1 MTFTKQDLKLALKE
15 IGHGIVFFAIM
26 IAKVAAA
33 IVVGLAVLGVVVYL
47 IVHFFLQLLAV
58 MLIVAFGTWFWIEL
72 MSARQCR
79 EYEEQQESW
88 RAEKAKSSHPE
99 YKETL

>member
-15 IGHGIVFFAIM
+15 IGHGIVFFLTMAV
-26 IAKVAAA
+26 KVASAM
-33 IVVGLAVLGVVVYL
+33 VVGLAVLGTVVYL
-47 IVHFFLQLLAV
+47 MAHFFLQVLAV
-58 MLIVAFGTWFWIEL
+58 MGIIMLGTWFWIEL
-72 MSARQCR
+72 MSARTTR

-88 RAEKAKSSHPE
+88 RAEKAKPSHPE